1 MSRMDFK
8 QITQVKSCAKC
19 GNQLIYERREGTSVD
34 GKIDQRRMTR
44 NHFCIDC
51 NSDCEVKWTALH
63 HWTQA
68 LRSDEFGVDEEFPL
82 IKVGEA
88 SGERRFESPYAW
100 PYHNVKSEV
109 LDMIAESRGGQVF
122 EYDSDGRLVP
132 KEGQE

>member
-1 MSRMDFK
+1 MSRMDIK

-19 GNQLIYERREGTSVD
+19 GNQLIYERRAGTSVD
-34 GKIDQRRMTR
+34 GKIDQRKMTR

-51 NSDCEVKWTALH
+51 NSDCKVKWTALH

-82 IKVGEA
+82 IRVGEA
-88 SGERRFESPYAW
+88 SGERRFASPYAW

-109 LDMIAESRGGQVF
+109 LDMIAESRGGKVF

-132 KEGQE
+132 KEGQQ